1 MAQPASL
8 QEPICRSNICSY
20 WRALSIQAKSSRQ
33 RQSTSLCAS
42 KQSTWRARNSLGF
55 VIRRQVER
63 TYLSEYR
70 RTFWIDVKPYSKH
83 ATLVSG
89 RRRQSFNM
97 NTQPGKTMNCTEK
110 NTAIKFI
117 YYVKHFYEKKNIIFI
132 LFIKFGNVNPFLD
145 ARKFILHSL
154 PNYEYLVPN
163 DCSLLCAYDFKWD
176 DFFSPWLW
184 AQHFFSFSWAVIIK
198 ASPIAS
204 FPFVAPVA
212 YDFQLP
218 LEGIWHM
225 ILVLR
230 AVNSSP

>member
-117 YYVKHFYEKKNIIFI
+117 YYVKYFYGKKCIIFI
-132 LFIKFGNVNPFLD
+132 FFIKFANVNPFFGSQKLYP
-145 ARKFILHSL
+145 SL
-154 PNYEYLVPN
+154 TSQLWIPSPEWLFTSV
-163 DCSLLCAYDFKWD
+163 CQWFQVRW
-176 DFFSPWLW
+176 FF
-184 AQHFFSFSWAVIIK
+184 
-198 ASPIAS
+198 
-204 FPFVAPVA
+204 
-212 YDFQLP
+212 
-218 LEGIWHM
+218 
-225 ILVLR
+225 
-230 AVNSSP
+230 